1 MKASGLNEG
10 DVINRV
16 NGVYFSSA
24 AEVCS
29 ESVVYLLHYVCVW
42 LLGFCKTRLW

>member
-10 DVINRV
+10 DIINHV

-29 ESVVYLLHYVCVW
+29 ESFVKPGCGEIQPNITLYR
-42 LLGFCKTRLW
+42 G